1 MQAMPDRISPAS
13 LRALRLRMCLVLRS
27 PSGNHQAGQGESSSD
42 AGGDSPVQEQPAPIR
57 DRWFAERA
65 HFGTK
70 LSQSELEHGVRAG
83 LLGSAVLMI
92 EGKPTPPIGTPTGV
106 SQEGNSGP
114 ADSGLGELSKQ
125 VNRARVVNWVN
136 GVNR

>member
-42 AGGDSPVQEQPAPIR
+42 AGGDSPVQEQPASVR

-65 HFGTK
+65 HLGTK

-92 EGKPTPPIGTPTGV
+92 EGKPTPPIGTPREM
-106 SQEGNSGP
+106 SQEGNSTP
-114 ADSGLGELSKQ
+114 ADSVLGGLSKQ
-125 VNRARVVNWVN
+125 VNCME
-136 GVNR
+136 GVNRVRGVNR